1 MLVLAKHV
9 AAPAL
14 TLQAWIDISFLISL
28 IHGKKHLL
36 AFNFES
42 WSRVMFQE
50 NSLSAMFT
58 SFQRQLAWQASQTGE
73 DGYKITDETNNS
85 GCSSCCML
93 WQFQPHKDVQCHLKT
108 SALFFLFSFLFLFL
122 LLQQTSTYAVA
133 SLPRLAFVLSGL
145 WGFPYYLALMTIFMK
160 KYFSSLGY

>member
-36 AFNFES
+36 ASNFES

-108 SALFFLFSFLFLFL
+108 SPLFFFFFCCCNKLAPMLWPHYRDLPSCCP
-122 LLQQTSTYAVA
+122 ACEA
-133 SLPRLAFVLSGL
+133 SH
-145 WGFPYYLALMTIFMK
+145 TI
-160 KYFSSLGY
+160 

>member
-36 AFNFES
+36 ASNFES

-93 WQFQPHKDVQCHLKT
+93 WQFEPHKDVQCHLKT
-108 SALFFLFSFLFLFL
+108 SPLFFLFSFLFFCCCCCNKLAPML
-122 LLQQTSTYAVA
+122 WPHYRDLPSCRPACEA
-133 SLPRLAFVLSGL
+133 SH
-145 WGFPYYLALMTIFMK
+145 TI
-160 KYFSSLGY
+160 